1 MVVDQVG
8 RVALF
13 SIHPRYADAI
23 LSGTKKVEFR
33 RQGLPADVTHV
44 VIYATA
50 PVQRVVGA
58 FAIEGIDRVAPTAAW
73 SRYSDV
79 GGIEEDPFFDYYDG
93 AEAAFVIRVRDVT
106 RFDAPVALA
115 DIEDGLR
122 PPQSYMYL
130 TDERLSRTL
139 ALGSGAHTATQGT
152 NPGGVIERMFYR
164 LFRGLSS
171 EERRV
176 GPVCRS

>member
-13 SIHPRYADAI
+13 SIHPRYAEAI
-23 LSGTKKVEFR
+23 LTGTKKVEFR

-58 FAIEGIDRVAPTAAW
+58 FEIEGIDCVPPSAAW
-73 SRYSDV
+73 SQYGDV

-93 AEAAFVIRVRDVT
+93 AEAAFVIRVRDAR

-115 DIEDGLR
+115 DIADGLR

-139 ALGSGAHTATQGT
+139 ALGSRADSHIHGT
-152 NPGGVIERMFYR
+152 SPGTRIERMFYR

-176 GPVCRS
+176 GAVRRA